1 MKIQPL
7 RLTGITPVKKI
18 PQKPQEVHTK
28 KGIYSERLA
37 MAGLLTLPFMICE
50 LSCRISKKLN
60 SNKS

>member
-18 PQKPQEVHTK
+18 PQKAQEVHTK
-28 KGIYSERLA
+28 KSIYSERLA
-37 MAGLLTLPFMICE
+37 MAGLLTLPFILCE

-60 SNKS
+60 SNK